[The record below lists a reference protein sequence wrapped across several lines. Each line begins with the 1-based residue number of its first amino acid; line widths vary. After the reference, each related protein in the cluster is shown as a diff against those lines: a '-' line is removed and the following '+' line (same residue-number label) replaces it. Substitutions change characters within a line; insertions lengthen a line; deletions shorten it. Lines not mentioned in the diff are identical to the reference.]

1 MSVSRQKSIDRS
13 VERSPGDALDATR
26 HDALAKVIAELRAA
40 SWQSLVAT
48 AAQIKAAR
56 KTTIIFLK
64 VVIMSRFGRRVASH
78 RIARALPLPLSLPTS
93 TLAMGQEQIGELVSW
108 PYCSNCVHR

>member
-1 MSVSRQKSIDRS
+1 MTHS
-13 VERSPGDALDATR
+13 TR

-64 VVIMSRFGRRVASH
+64 VVIMSRFG
-78 RIARALPLPLSLPTS
+78 PLPLSLPTS
-93 TLAMGQEQIGELVSW
+93 TLGMGQEQIAELVSW

>member
-1 MSVSRQKSIDRS
+1 MTHS
-13 VERSPGDALDATR
+13 TR

-78 RIARALPLPLSLPTS
+78 RIARALPLSLPTS
-93 TLAMGQEQIGELVSW
+93 MLAMGQEQIGELASW

>member
-1 MSVSRQKSIDRS
+1 MTHS
-13 VERSPGDALDATR
+13 TR

-64 VVIMSRFGRRVASH
+64 VVIMSRFGRRVAAH
-78 RIARALPLPLSLPTS
+78 RKGSAAVAADVNAGYGTRTDRRVSQLALLF
-93 TLAMGQEQIGELVSW
+93 
-108 PYCSNCVHR
+108 